1 MRLSFTLIEST
12 LVGTVHSSGGVQRH
26 RMAYRPQEAIALTR
40 EILGTLQEG
49 VRLGAKASAAE
60 PALKLLGS
68 RLARTIM
75 SEQLL
80 LLLAGAEGE
89 LVLDNC
95 IGSGTTAIA
104 ALNTGRHFIG
114 IEQELEYVE
123 IARRRISER
132 LL

>member
-89 LVLDNC
+89 YVP
-95 IGSGTTAIA
+95 A
-104 ALNTGRHFIG
+104 GRREMQVGPFDDGKGDHNNEWHG
-114 IEQELEYVE
+114 DETRVYVWDE
-123 IARRRISER
+123 
-132 LL
+132 